1 MIEDFVVYEMKSGYA
16 NVTPLNVKRE
26 WMEETADSHAY
37 RCFPISLANG
47 LGWGISFPEDIT
59 FIWDGISDTTPDHVK
74 ILSGESYVHPNRGN
88 ATISF
93 NTGLIFKT
101 PNDYSLLTMPV
112 PNQHIAGVSPFT
124 TIISTSF
131 YNSSLPCAWRITEA
145 NREIT
150 IKAGTQVIAVIPLSL
165 TNLQNTELHVKNYN
179 EMPTSY
185 HQDYIG
191 YNEVISH
198 INQSGKFSDFYRD
211 AVNHE
216 GKTVGEHEVKLIR
229 LKVIEGE

>member
-1 MIEDFVVYEMKSGYA
+1 MIEDFIVYEMNRNYS
-16 NVTPLNVKRE
+16 NVAPLNVKRK
-26 WMEETADSHAY
+26 WMDETVDAHAY
-37 RCFPISLANG
+37 RCFPISVANG

-59 FIWDGISDTTPDHVK
+59 FIWDGISDTTPDHIK
-74 ILSGESYVHPNRGN
+74 ITAGEKYVHPNRGN

-93 NTGLIFKT
+93 NTGFVFKT
-101 PNDYSLLTMPV
+101 PNNYSLLTMPV
-112 PNQHIAGVSPFT
+112 PNQHIPGVSPFT

-145 NREIT
+145 NKEIT
-150 IKAGTQVIAVIPLSL
+150 INAGTPVIAVIPISL

-179 EMPTSY
+179 EIPTSY